1 MANDD
6 VARKHG
12 VEIFRTPIGEANV
25 VEGIHKYGAFMGGEG
40 NGGVIYPAVQN
51 GRDAATAMAWML
63 IALRL
68 SGMTMSQLNRTIPN
82 YVMMREKVPLRAMS
96 VEQALKAA
104 EKEFA
109 GAQSVDRRDGLK
121 FLWADSW
128 FHIRPSNTEPIIRVT
143 AEAPTEAAARALLQ
157 RANRALKKK

>member
-1 MANDD
+1 
-6 VARKHG
+6 
-12 VEIFRTPIGEANV
+12 
-25 VEGIHKYGAFMGGEG
+25 MGGDFLFP
-40 NGGVIYPAVQN
+40 IRSHPLRVQFP
-51 GRDAATAMAWML
+51 RPFRL
-63 IALRL
+63 LALRL
-68 SGMTMSQLNRTIPN
+68 SGMTMSQLNRTIPK

-143 AEAPTEAAARALLQ
+143 
-157 RANRALKKK
+157 